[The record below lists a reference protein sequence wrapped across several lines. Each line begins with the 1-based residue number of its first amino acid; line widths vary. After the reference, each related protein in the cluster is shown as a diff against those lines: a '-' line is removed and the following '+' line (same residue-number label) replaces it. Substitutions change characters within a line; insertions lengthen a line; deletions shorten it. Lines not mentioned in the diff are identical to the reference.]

1 MAEKNRLGHDPLAW
15 MAEEEKQPPVETTP
29 VSEQVAEEV
38 SPVAEKETAITLF
51 LTDSKRKNEEWIT
64 VSLPPLLTLSNLTV
78 LQEQLQAHLGERVQL
93 SGAQVERVDT
103 AAMQLLLAFKNLP
116 NTAVR
121 WVAPSPKL
129 CKAAHLLG
137 LVQELGLPAKK
148 NTHK

>member
-15 MAEEEKQPPVETTP
+15 MAEEEKQPPV
-29 VSEQVAEEV
+29 SEQVAEEIP
-38 SPVAEKETAITLF
+38 PVAEKEA
-51 LTDSKRKNEEWIT
+51 DSKRKNEEWIT
-64 VSLPPLLTLSNLTV
+64 ISLPSLLTLSNLTA
-78 LQEQLQAHLGERVQL
+78 LQEQLQSHLGERVQL

-103 AAMQLLLAFKNLP
+103 AAIQLLLAFRNLP

-137 LVQELGLPAKK
+137 LAQELGLPAKK
-148 NTHK
+148 NTQKQQ

>member
-15 MAEEEKQPPVETTP
+15 MTEEEKQPPLASENSVEKIP
-29 VSEQVAEEV
+29 
-38 SPVAEKETAITLF
+38 PVAEAAVPLANSE
-51 LTDSKRKNEEWIT
+51 RKNEEWIT
-64 VSLPPLLTLSNLTV
+64 ISLPSLLTLSNLTA
-78 LQEQLQAHLGERVQL
+78 LQEQLQSHLGERIQL

-103 AAMQLLLAFKNLP
+103 AAIQLLLAFKNLP
-116 NTAVR
+116 DTAVR

-148 NTHK
+148 NTQKQQ

>member
-15 MAEEEKQPPVETTP
+15 MAEEEKQSSQKTTP
-29 VSEQVAEEV
+29 VPEQALKEIQ
-38 SPVAEKETAITLF
+38 PVA
-51 LTDSKRKNEEWIT
+51 DSPANTKQKNEEWT
-64 VSLPPLLTLSNLTV
+64 TLSLPPVLTLSNLAA
-78 LQEQLQAHLGERVQL
+78 LQQQLQGYLGERVQL

-103 AAMQLLLAFKNLP
+103 AALQLLLAFKNLT

-137 LVQELGLPAKK
+137 LAQELGLPVKK
-148 NTHK
+148 NMQK